1 MARHRKK
8 LNLPCNF
15 CSKRYTKRE
24 HLQPYCCTFCG
35 RCFSRQD
42 VLNRH
47 LRVHSDPV
55 RPGAAQATGHTEA
68 RAQGTSQILKSPT
81 DWPLASDHVASLAQ
95 LRDSRC
101 LPLYE
106 SPMGETRPMPA
117 DLSSGLLWPDSEGL
131 LENIMSIDPTVWQQ
145 PLALAPSTLG
155 ILDAP
160 GEFAGNRNHQSPGDS
175 TIADDGRHAVQSLSS
190 LLSDTFSTVTA
201 PASLIGLTLRFLDGS
216 LHMFFEKIIPMFPI
230 FHRPTFVFRDCAPP
244 LLLNAIAL
252 GALFLGS
259 ADAVAKADVLWRL
272 SHTAVATSWH
282 TMITWRRTSDSCAG
296 VELVQTVLLS
306 QIYAALSKNRT
317 FRTTSQVFHGL
328 GIHWASH
335 CGMYD
340 ATNVVTLPRPTD
352 GPDVKCKAWYRW
364 IAQETMLRTL
374 LGLYIVDGVVSQFS
388 GNPTFARHT
397 ANPLA
402 LPSCDAVFNASS
414 ADDWIHLM
422 QKYPATRI
430 RFCDVYHD
438 LFQESQG
445 SASGPLLYCVSLFH
459 HKVVLEG
466 IRCLVTEMNGSNPP
480 PVGVPS
486 KQDLMSVLRELRQ
499 HILNSQDLTSTDRLT
514 ALLQWH
520 SICLDTV
527 VSTARGTRRMCHL
540 FDIRQ
545 SIFGGSQR
553 EESQINPTR
562 WTQSAAGRATLLHA
576 INIQTIAAQ
585 LPLGM
590 AYDINIPGAVFAAA
604 TTYTSFTL
612 AGVSKIVYPATI
624 DWDTALMALPID
636 ARRPADNGDN
646 MQYTLSFVAGCF
658 DPTGMPRNKYVV
670 RDLSYDLT
678 AMRTLLHGL
687 SLQWGVAVEME
698 GVVTRTHPDV
708 AVSDFSLVID
718 NNPEK
723 IYAQFAEL
731 RSRCPVAHTA
741 DNGGFYLLTR
751 YEDIKNAASDT
762 ETFISSVK
770 AVIPSDPRGIRR
782 PPLNTDPPAH
792 TPYRTA
798 LDRTLRPKRLKRLE
812 AVLKDHAERE
822 FAKLVTNGGGD
833 ICGDF
838 AAIFA
843 AWVETTWLNLEDETA
858 PMLADTAAAWVNAWR
873 KQDAKETSEQSE
885 KLYLIARKLFA
896 DRRAFPRDPEQD
908 PASSLLQE
916 RDSNGQP
923 LKDELLIGALRQSLV
938 VGMVAPPLLF
948 GDICNHLSRDK
959 ELQNRLRSDISLIP
973 AAVEEFVRLYVP
985 YRGFCRTPSRDVEL
999 CGRKIPA
1006 KSPITMTY
1014 AAANR
1019 DPNIFPNPDEFIL
1032 HRPNITSH
1040 LGFGRGRHR
1049 CAGMPLARMALQI
1062 GLVTILQQS
1071 SDFEVNGPLEYAG
1084 MPEMGITSCPL
1095 RITPRPVSSSI
1106 AGHSF
1111 NPART
1116 R

>member
-1 MARHRKK
+1 MTRHRKK
-8 LNLPCNF
+8 LNLQCEF
-15 CSKRYTKRE
+15 CPKRYTKRE
-24 HLQPYCCTFCG
+24 HL
-35 RCFSRQD
+35 QD

-47 LRVHSDPV
+47 LRVHST
-55 RPGAAQATGHTEA
+55 PGATATPDNIGPRITPQSHSA
-68 RAQGTSQILKSPT
+68 PG
-81 DWPLASDHVASLAQ
+81 DWPPMSDQDAPNTQ
-95 LRDSRC
+95 LPEANC

-106 SPMGETRPMPA
+106 TPMEDTRPLPE
-117 DLSSGLLWPDSEGL
+117 DLASGLLWPDSEEL
-131 LENIMSIDPTVWQQ
+131 LHNIMSIDPSIWQQ
-145 PLALAPSTLG
+145 PLALAPSTVG
-155 ILDAP
+155 MIDVP
-160 GEFAGNRNHQSPGDS
+160 GELSSNYQDSPGNS
-175 TIADDGRHAVQSLSS
+175 TIADDGRQAIQSLSS
-190 LLSDTFSTVTA
+190 LISDTFSRVTA
-201 PASLIGLTLRFLDGS
+201 PASLTGLTSRFLDGS
-216 LHMFFEKIIPMFPI
+216 LHMFFENIIPMFPI

-252 GALFLGS
+252 GARFLGS
-259 ADAVAKADVLWRL
+259 QDATEKADVLWRL
-272 SHTAVATSWH
+272 AHTAVATSWN
-282 TMITWRRTSDSCAG
+282 TMITRRRPSDSCTG

-340 ATNVVTLPRPTD
+340 STEAIPLPSQADNPVIKD
-352 GPDVKCKAWYRW
+352 QAWRRW
-364 IAQETMLRTL
+364 VAQETMLRTL

-397 ANPLA
+397 ANPLL
-402 LPSCDAVFNASS
+402 LPNCDAAFTALTP
-414 ADDWIHLM
+414 DDWIQNM
-422 QKYPATRI
+422 QQYPTPRL

-438 LFQESQG
+438 LFRQSHDNSPTG
-445 SASGPLLYCVSLFH
+445 YDVSLFH

-466 IRCLVTEMNGSNPP
+466 IRCLVSETNRTNPP
-480 PVGVPS
+480 PVGMPS
-486 KQDLMSVLRELRQ
+486 KRDLLLVLRQLR
-499 HILNSQDLTSTDRLT
+499 HNILGSHTLTPTDKLT

-540 FDIRQ
+540 FGIKQ

-553 EESQINPTR
+553 EESRINPAR

-576 INIQTIAAQ
+576 INMQAIAAQ
-585 LPLGM
+585 LPLGL
-590 AYDINIPGAVFAAA
+590 AYDVNIPGAVFAAA

-612 AGVSKIVYPATI
+612 AGVSKIIFPAVV
-624 DWDTALMALPID
+624 DWDTALIALQMGSERVPVED
-636 ARRPADNGDN
+636 EAS
-646 MQYTLSFVAGCF
+646 MQHTLDFIAGTF
-658 DPTGMPRNKYVV
+658 EATGMPRDKYVV

-678 AMRTLLHGL
+678 AMRTLLRGL

-698 GVVTRTHPDV
+698 EVLQTPPE
-708 AVSDFSLVID
+708 AVNDFTLVED
-718 NNPEK
+718 NDPSK

-731 RSRCPVAHTA
+731 RSRCPVAHTTEK
-741 DNGGFYLLTR
+741 GGFYLLTR
-751 YEDIKNAASDT
+751 YEDVKNAASDT
-762 ETFISSVK
+762 ATFISSVK

-798 LDRTLRPKRLKRLE
+798 LDRTLLPKRLKRLE
-812 AVLKDHAERE
+812 PVLMKHAERE
-822 FAKLVTNGGGD
+822 FAKLVAKGGGD

-843 AWVETTWLNLEDETA
+843 AWVETTWLNLEDDTA
-858 PMLADTAAAWVNAWR
+858 PLLAETAAAWVNAWR
-873 KQDAKETSEQSE
+873 RQDGKETSAQSE
-885 KLYLIARKLFA
+885 KLYVIARKLFA
-896 DRRAFPRDPEQD
+896 DRRSSPRDTEQD

-916 RDSNGQP
+916 TDSSGQP
-923 LKDELLIGALRQSLV
+923 LNDELLIGALRQSLV

-948 GDICNHLSRDK
+948 GVMCNHLSQDK
-959 ELQNRLRSDISLIP
+959 ELQNKLRTDPSLIP

-985 YRGFCRTPSRDVEL
+985 YRGFCRTPSRDIEL
-999 CGRKIPA
+999 HGRVISA

-1019 DPNIFPNPDEFIL
+1019 DPEVFENPDDFIL
-1032 HRPNITSH
+1032 NRPNITSH

-1062 GLVTILQQS
+1062 GLKVILRHS
-1071 SDFEVNGPLEYAG
+1071 ADFEVNGPLDYAD
-1084 MPEMGITSCPL
+1084 MPEMGITTCPL
-1095 RITPRPVSSSI
+1095 RITPM
-1106 AGHSF
+1106 
-1111 NPART
+1111 NDL
-1116 R
+1116 

>member
-15 CSKRYTKRE
+15 CPKRYTKRE
-24 HLQPYCCTFCG
+24 HLQSSDCVDTGSRPYRCTFCG
-35 RCFSRQD
+35 RRFSRQV

-47 LRVHSDPV
+47 LRVHSDPA
-55 RPGAAQATGHTEA
+55 RSDAAEATGHTET
-68 RAQGTSQILKSPT
+68 RAQGTQQTLIGPT
-81 DWPLASDHVASLAQ
+81 DWPLASDHDASLAQ
-95 LRDSRC
+95 LPDSRY
-101 LPLYE
+101 LPLCE
-106 SPMGETRPMPA
+106 SPMGDTRPIPA
-117 DLSSGLLWPDSEGL
+117 DLAPGLLWPDSEGL
-131 LENIMSIDPTVWQQ
+131 LENIMSVDPFVWQQ

-155 ILDAP
+155 IVD
-160 GEFAGNRNHQSPGDS
+160 GSEEFAGNRNHQSSCGN

-201 PASLIGLTLRFLDGS
+201 SASLTGLTSRFLDGS
-216 LHMFFEKIIPMFPI
+216 LHMFFEKIIPTFPI
-230 FHRPTFVFRDCAPP
+230 FHRPTFVFRDS
-244 LLLNAIAL
+244 
-252 GALFLGS
+252 LFLGS
-259 ADAVAKADVLWRL
+259 ADAVAKALLWRL

-306 QIYAALSKNRT
+306 QIYAAMSKT

-328 GIHWASH
+328 GIHWPSH

-340 ATNVVTLPRPTD
+340 AANTVTLPRPTD
-352 GPDVKCKAWYRW
+352 RPRVKCRAWYRW

-388 GNPTFARHT
+388 GNLTFARHT

-414 ADDWIHLM
+414 ADDWIHLL
-422 QKYPATRI
+422 QKYPATPI
-430 RFCDVYHD
+430 RFCDIYHD
-438 LFQESQG
+438 PFQETQG
-445 SASGPLLYCVSLFH
+445 H
-459 HKVVLEG
+459 QM
-466 IRCLVTEMNGSNPP
+466 LVTKMNRTNPP
-480 PVGVPS
+480 PVGAPS
-486 KQDLMSVLRELRQ
+486 RQNLMSALRELRQ
-499 HILNSQDLTSTDRLT
+499 HILNNQRLTPTDRLT

-540 FDIRQ
+540 FGIGL

-553 EESQINPTR
+553 EEGQINPTR
-562 WTQSAAGRATLLHA
+562 WAQSAAGRATLLHA
-576 INIQTIAAQ
+576 INTQTIAAQ
-585 LPLGM
+585 LRLGM

-604 TTYTSFTL
+604 TTYSSFTL

-624 DWDTALMALPID
+624 DWDTVLMAF
-636 ARRPADNGDN
+636 RWT
-646 MQYTLSFVAGCF
+646 MQCTLNFVTGYF
-658 DPTGMPRNKYVV
+658 DPTGMPRDKYVV
-670 RDLSYDLT
+670 RELSYDLT
-678 AMRTLLHGL
+678 AMRTLLRGL

-698 GVVTRTHPDV
+698 GVVTMTEARAQPNV
-708 AVSDFSLVID
+708 SVSDFSLVTD
-718 NNPEK
+718 NNLEK

-751 YEDIKNAASDT
+751 YEDVKNAASDDRNL
-762 ETFISSVK
+762 ISSVK

-798 LDRTLRPKRLKRLE
+798 LDRTLRPKRLRRLE
-812 AVLKDHAERE
+812 TVLKKHAERE
-822 FAKLVTNGGGD
+822 FAKLVAKGGGD

-843 AWVETTWLNLEDETA
+843 AWVETTWLNLEDGTA
-858 PMLADTAAAWVNAWR
+858 PMLADTAAAWIDAWR
-873 KQDAKETSEQSE
+873 RQDAKETSEQSE
-885 KLYLIARKLFA
+885 KLYLIARELFA
-896 DRRAFPRDPEQD
+896 DRRVSPRDPEQD

-916 RDSNGQP
+916 RDTNGQP

-948 GDICNHLSRDK
+948 GNICNHLSRDK
-959 ELQNRLRSDISLIP
+959 DLQNRLRSNPSFIP
-973 AAVEEFVRLYVP
+973 AAIEEFVH
-985 YRGFCRTPSRDVEL
+985 VEL
-999 CGRKIPA
+999 CGRKFPA

-1019 DPNIFPNPDEFIL
+1019 DPSIFSQPDE
-1032 HRPNITSH
+1032 
-1040 LGFGRGRHR
+1040 
-1049 CAGMPLARMALQI
+1049 ALQI

-1071 SDFEVNGPLEYAG
+1071 SDFEVNRPLGYAG
-1084 MPEMGITSCPL
+1084 MPELGISSCPL
-1095 RITPRPVSSSI
+1095 RITPRDSVEPL
-1106 AGHSF
+1106 
-1111 NPART
+1111 R
-1116 R
+1116 

>member
-15 CSKRYTKRE
+15 CPKRYTKCE
-24 HLQPYCCTFCG
+24 HLQPYRCTFCG

-47 LRVHSDPV
+47 LRVHSDPT
-55 RPGAAQATGHTEA
+55 RPGATQATGHTE
-68 RAQGTSQILKSPT
+68 
-81 DWPLASDHVASLAQ
+81 PLASDHDAYLAQ
-95 LRDSRC
+95 LRDSRS

-106 SPMGETRPMPA
+106 STMGDTRPTPA
-117 DLSSGLLWPDSEGL
+117 DLASGLLWPDSEGL
-131 LENIMSIDPTVWQQ
+131 LENIMSIDPTFWQQ

-155 ILDAP
+155 MADTP
-160 GEFAGNRNHQSPGDS
+160 GEFAENRNYQASGNS

-201 PASLIGLTLRFLDGS
+201 PVSLTGFTSRFLDGS

-340 ATNVVTLPRPTD
+340 AANAVALPKPTEN
-352 GPDVKCKAWYRW
+352 PDVKCEAWYRW
-364 IAQETMLRTL
+364 IAQKTMLRTL

-388 GNPTFARHT
+388 GNPTFARHA

-414 ADDWIHLM
+414 ADDWIQLM
-422 QKYPATRI
+422 QEYPTTRI
-430 RFCDVYHD
+430 RFCDVYHE

-445 SASGPLLYCVSLFH
+445 SASDPLLYGVSLFH

-466 IRCLVTEMNGSNPP
+466 IRCLATEMNGTNPP
-480 PVGVPS
+480 PVGVS
-486 KQDLMSVLRELRQ
+486 SRQGLMSALWKLRQ
-499 HILNSQDLTSTDRLT
+499 HIINSQRLT
-514 ALLQWH
+514 QIDQLTAFLQWH

-527 VSTARGTRRMCHL
+527 VSTARGTRQMCHL
-540 FDIRQ
+540 FGIKQ
-545 SIFGGSQR
+545 NIFGGSQR
-553 EESQINPTR
+553 EEGHINPTR
-562 WTQSAAGRATLLHA
+562 WAQSAAGRATLLHA

-590 AYDINIPGAVFAAA
+590 AYDVNIPGAVFAAA
-604 TTYTSFTL
+604 TTYTSFIL

-624 DWDTALMALPID
+624 DWDTVLMTLPMD
-636 ARRPADNGDN
+636 ARRPMGNEES
-646 MQYTLSFVAGCF
+646 MQYTLDFVTGSF
-658 DPTGMPRNKYVV
+658 DPTGMPRDKYVV
-670 RDLSYDLT
+670 RDLSYDLN
-678 AMRTLLHGL
+678 AMRTLLRGL
-687 SLQWGVAVEME
+687 SLHSTQPYSIVELSTPPAQFDPSTMPSAMIE
-698 GVVTRTHPDV
+698 PRTQSDVSVGDFNQVT
-708 AVSDFSLVID
+708 D

-723 IYAQFAEL
+723 IYAQFADL
-731 RSRCPVAHTA
+731 RSRCPVAHTT

-782 PPLNTDPPAH
+782 PPLNTDPPPH

-798 LDRTLRPKRLKRLE
+798 LDRTLRPKLLRHLE
-812 AVLKDHAERE
+812 PVLKEHAERE
-822 FAKLVTNGGGD
+822 FAKLVANGGGD

-843 AWVETTWLNLEDETA
+843 AWVETIWLNLEDETA
-858 PMLADTAAAWVNAWR
+858 PILADTAAAWVNAWR
-873 KQDAKETSEQSE
+873 RQDAKETSEQSE
-885 KLYLIARKLFA
+885 KLYIIARKLFA
-896 DRRAFPRDPEQD
+896 DRRVSPRDPEQD

-923 LKDELLIGALRQSLV
+923 LNEELLIGALRQSLV

-948 GDICNHLSRDK
+948 GDICNHLSKDK
-959 ELQNRLRSDISLIP
+959 ELQNRLRSNLSLIP

-1019 DPNIFPNPDEFIL
+1019 DPSVFPDPDKFIL

-1049 CAGMPLARMALQI
+1049 CPGMPLARMALQI
-1062 GLVTILQQS
+1062 GLVAILQQS
-1071 SDFEVNGPLEYAG
+1071 SDFDVSGPLEYAG
-1084 MPEMGITSCPL
+1084 TPEMGITSCPL
-1095 RITPRPVSSSI
+1095 RITPRRDSV
-1106 AGHSF
+1106 
-1111 NPART
+1111 
-1116 R
+1116 

>member
-1 MARHRKK
+1 MTRHRKK
-8 LNLPCNF
+8 LNLPCSF

-24 HLQPYCCTFCG
+24 HLQPYPCRICG

-47 LRVHSDPV
+47 IRVHSDLG
-55 RPGAAQATGHTEA
+55 RPSAAQASANIDVGH
-68 RAQGTSQILKSPT
+68 QKLPLILTTPT
-81 DWPLASDHVASLAQ
+81 DWPSMSDHDASLAQ
-95 LRDSRC
+95 VRDSRC
-101 LPLYE
+101 LPLHE
-106 SPMGETRPMPA
+106 TPMDDTRPVPTELA
-117 DLSSGLLWPDSEGL
+117 SGLLWPDSEEL
-131 LENIMSIDPTVWQQ
+131 LENIMSIDPTTWQQ
-145 PLALAPSTLG
+145 PIALAPSTLG

-160 GEFAGNRNHQSPGDS
+160 GELTANSYQQSPGNG
-175 TIADDGRHAVQSLSS
+175 TIADDGRQAVQSLDS
-190 LLSDTFSTVTA
+190 LINDTFSTVTA
-201 PASLIGLTLRFLDGS
+201 PASLTGLTSRFLDGS
-216 LHMFFEKIIPMFPI
+216 LHMFFENVIPMFPI

-244 LLLNAIAL
+244 LLLNAISL

-282 TMITWRRTSDSCAG
+282 TIITRRRPSDSCAG

-340 ATNVVTLPRPTD
+340 AANAVTLPRLTD
-352 GPDVKCKAWYRW
+352 SPDIKREAWYRW

-397 ANPLA
+397 ANPLL
-402 LPSCDAVFNASS
+402 LPSCGAVFDASS
-414 ADDWIHLM
+414 ADDWIQLM
-422 QKYPATRI
+422 QQNRAVQT

-438 LFQESQG
+438 LFKG
-445 SASGPLLYCVSLFH
+445 SRDGLSSPSLYDVSPFH

-466 IRCLVTEMNGSNPP
+466 IRCLVSEMNRTNPP
-480 PVGVPS
+480 PVGMPS
-486 KQDLMSVLRELRQ
+486 KQDLMSVLRKLRQ
-499 HILNSQDLTSTDRLT
+499 HILNSHCLTPTDRLT

-540 FDIRQ
+540 FGIKQ

-562 WTQSAAGRATLLHA
+562 WAQSAAGRATLLHA
-576 INIQTIAAQ
+576 INMQAIAAQ

-590 AYDINIPGAVFAAA
+590 AYDVNIPGAVFAAA

-624 DWDTALMALPID
+624 DWDTALMALEMN
-636 ARRPADNGDN
+636 AGRPASNEDTI
-646 MQYTLSFVAGCF
+646 QYTLKFIAGTF
-658 DPTGMPRNKYVV
+658 DPIGMPGDKYVV
-670 RDLSYDLT
+670 RDLSYALT
-678 AMRTLLHGL
+678 AMRTLLRGL

-698 GVVTRTHPDV
+698 EVVIVTQSRTQPDERV
-708 AVSDFSLVID
+708 DDFLLVED

-731 RSRCPVAHTA
+731 RSRCPVAHTTE
-741 DNGGFYLLTR
+741 NGGFYLLTR
-751 YEDIKNAASDT
+751 YGDVKNAASDT

-798 LDRTLRPKRLKRLE
+798 LDRTLRPTRLKRLE
-812 AVLKDHAERE
+812 PVLKEHAERE
-822 FAKLVTNGGGD
+822 FAKLVANGEGD

-858 PMLADTAAAWVNAWR
+858 PMLAETAAAWVNAWR
-873 KQDAKETSEQSE
+873 RQDAKATSEQSE
-885 KLYLIARKLFA
+885 KLYVIARKLFA
-896 DRRAFPRDPEQD
+896 DRRVSPRDPEKD

-923 LKDELLIGALRQSLV
+923 LRDELLIGALRQSLV

-948 GDICNHLSRDK
+948 GDMCNHLSRAK
-959 ELQNRLRSDISLIP
+959 ELQAKLRSDPSLIP
-973 AAVEEFVRLYVP
+973 AAVEEFIRLYVP
-985 YRGFCRTPSRDVEL
+985 YRGFCRTPTRDVEL
-999 CGRKIPA
+999 HGRKIPA
-1006 KSPITMTY
+1006 RSPITMTY

-1019 DPNIFPNPDEFIL
+1019 DPEVFPEPDEFIL
-1032 HRPNITSH
+1032 NRPNITSH

-1062 GLVTILQQS
+1062 GLAAILRQS

-1084 MPEMGITSCPL
+1084 MPEMGITNCPL
-1095 RITPRPVSSSI
+1095 RITPRDNV
-1106 AGHSF
+1106 
-1111 NPART
+1111 
-1116 R
+1116 

>member
-1 MARHRKK
+1 MPKQRKK
-8 LNLPCNF
+8 LDLQCGF
-15 CSKRYTKRE
+15 CPKRYTK
-24 HLQPYCCTFCG
+24 HTGSKPYPCPICG
-35 RCFSRQD
+35 RWFSRQD

-47 LRVHSDPV
+47 LRVHDGSQPS
-55 RPGAAQATGHTEA
+55 EA
-68 RAQGTSQILKSPT
+68 GQQITPQSQSSQSE
-81 DWPLASDHVASLAQ
+81 WPSMSDHDVTQ
-95 LRDSRC
+95 LPDNNC
-101 LPLYE
+101 LPLYKT
-106 SPMGETRPMPA
+106 PMEDPRPMPT
-117 DLSSGLLWPDSEGL
+117 DLTSGLLWPDSEEL
-131 LENIMSIDPTVWQQ
+131 LHNIMSIDPSLWQQ

-155 ILDAP
+155 MLDIP
-160 GEFAGNRNHQSPGDS
+160 GDLTGGAFQDSPGSS
-175 TIADDGRHAVQSLSS
+175 TIADDGRQAVQSLSS
-190 LLSDTFSTVTA
+190 LISDTFSRVTA
-201 PASLIGLTLRFLDGS
+201 PVSLTGLTSRFLDGS
-216 LHMFFEKIIPMFPI
+216 LHMFFENVIPIFPI
-230 FHRPTFVFRDCAPP
+230 FHRPTFIFRDCGPP

-259 ADAVAKADVLWRL
+259 EDATAKADVLWRL
-272 SHTAVATSWH
+272 AHTAVATSWH
-282 TMITWRRTSDSCAG
+282 TMITRRRPGDRCSG

-340 ATNVVTLPRPTD
+340 AAQPVSLPTVTDSAAT
-352 GPDVKCKAWYRW
+352 KHEAWHQW
-364 IAQETMLRTL
+364 IAQETMIRTL

-397 ANPLA
+397 ANPLL
-402 LPSCDAVFNASS
+402 LPSSDTAFAALA
-414 ADDWIHLM
+414 ADDWIQQM
-422 QKYPATRI
+422 QRFPAAQV
-430 RFCDVYHD
+430 RFCDVYHS
-438 LFQESQG
+438 LFG
-445 SASGPLLYCVSLFH
+445 RGTAASYDVSLFH

-466 IRCLVTEMNGSNPP
+466 IRCLVSETNRTNLP
-480 PVGVPS
+480 PVGMPS
-486 KQDLMSVLRELRQ
+486 KHDLLLALRRLRQ
-499 HILNSQDLTSTDRLT
+499 NILQSTILTPTDRLT

-540 FDIRQ
+540 FGIKQ
-545 SIFGGSQR
+545 GIFGGSER
-553 EESQINPTR
+553 EETRINPGR

-576 INIQTIAAQ
+576 LNMQAIAAQ
-585 LPLGM
+585 LPLGL
-590 AYDINIPGAVFAAA
+590 AYDVNIPGAVFAAV

-612 AGVSKIVYPATI
+612 AGVTKVVFPATI
-624 DWDTALMALPID
+624 NWDIALMALQMGPDNEPVEDGASMQHTLDFIAGTFD
-636 ARRPADNGDN
+636 AMG
-646 MQYTLSFVAGCF
+646 L
-658 DPTGMPRNKYVV
+658 PRDKYVI
-670 RDLSYDLT
+670 RDLSYDT
-678 AMRTLLHGL
+678 SAMRTLLRGL
-687 SLQWGVAVEME
+687 SLQWGVAAEME
-698 GVVTRTHPDV
+698 EVTQV
-708 AVSDFSLVID
+708 QAKGEENDFTLVED
-718 NNPEK
+718 NEPEK

-731 RSRCPVAHTA
+731 RTKCPVAHTTG
-741 DNGGFYLLTR
+741 NGGFYLLTR
-751 YEDIKNAASDT
+751 YEDVKAAASDT

-812 AVLKDHAERE
+812 PMLEEHAGRE
-822 FAKLVTNGGGD
+822 FSKLVANRGGD

-858 PMLADTAAAWVNAWR
+858 PKLAETAASWVNAWR
-873 KQDAKETSEQSE
+873 RQDREETSAQSE
-885 KLYLIARKLFA
+885 KLYVIARKLFA
-896 DRRAFPRDPEQD
+896 DRRISPRDPEQD

-916 RDSNGQP
+916 KDSTGQP
-923 LKDELLIGALRQSLV
+923 LKDELLIGCLRQSLV

-948 GDICNHLSRDK
+948 GVMCNHLSQDK
-959 ELQNRLRSDISLIP
+959 GLQAKLRADPALIP

-985 YRGFCRTPSRDVEL
+985 YRGFCRTPSRDIEL
-999 CGRKIPA
+999 HGRTILA

-1019 DPNIFPNPDEFIL
+1019 DPEAFPDPDEFIL
-1032 HRPNITSH
+1032 NRPNITSH

-1062 GLVTILQQS
+1062 GLKVILGQS
-1071 SDFEVNGPLEYAG
+1071 AEFEVNGPLEYAG

-1095 RITPRPVSSSI
+1095 SITPR
-1106 AGHSF
+1106 AEL
-1111 NPART
+1111 
-1116 R
+1116 